1 MRPRLLVAVAT
12 CSLATACSSGPAT
25 TGDGSQSFATDRGKL
40 QVELVLSPQPIAAGV
55 DSAAYT
61 VTDPTTHAPVDG
73 LTLAIVPWMPA
84 MGHGTSV
91 VPTVTPAG
99 SGQYTITD
107 LSLFMPGEWQLRTKF
122 TGQVDDSA
130 EPTFSVP

>member
-1 MRPRLLVAVAT
+1 MSLRLSAAVAA
-12 CSLATACSSGPAT
+12 CALATACSSGPAT
-25 TGDGSQSFATDRGKL
+25 TGDGSQAFATDQGRL
-40 QVELVLSPQPIAAGV
+40 QVELVLSPQPIVAGV
-55 DSAAYT
+55 DSATYT
-61 VTDPTTHAPVDG
+61 VTDATTHAPVDG

-99 SGQYTITD
+99 GGQYTITD

-122 TGQVDDSA
+122 SGQVDDSA